1 VTGRPPPPLEQRK
14 HREHGT
20 RARYMFGAVGSDT
33 AEGCRCWECAQATNV
48 YEKRRVAARRRGVE
62 AFVDAAE
69 AAAHLRWLSANGI
82 GQHRLAAVTGLDSAG
97 LALLAE
103 LAARL
108 RANGS
113 APTIIGSPDG
123 FTDLSAAYRL
133 APTLDCHA
141 LSAAS

>member
-1 VTGRPPPPLEQRK
+1 MASNSASVQRNGASLVFSGVLDRAAVTALWPSL
-14 HREHGT
+14 
-20 RARYMFGAVGSDT
+20 
-33 AEGCRCWECAQATNV
+33 ATLD
-48 YEKRRVAARRRGVE
+48 GVQQL
-62 AFVDAAE
+62 D
-69 AAAHLRWLSANGI
+69 
-82 GQHRLAAVTGLDSAG
+82 LAAVSKLDSAG

-108 RANGS
+108 RANGT

-133 APTLDCHA
+133 APTLDFHA